1 VETEIAAKCL
11 AELGHA
17 TRLNIF
23 RYLVRGGKNGVPVG
37 EIQSSLNV
45 PGSTLSHHITRLVSV
60 GLVSQKRDGRTLYCV
75 PQYQELDSLISFL
88 KEECCANEYD

>member
-1 VETEIAAKCL
+1 METEIAAKCL

-37 EIQSSLNV
+37 ELQSSLNV